1 MEKFES
7 FKPAEKPT
15 DLEFALFLIKH
26 IKNPCGD
33 GQGNDLRDFYL
44 KEAERALETME
55 DVEAKELLK
64 SIIREHSE

>member
-1 MEKFES
+1 
-7 FKPAEKPT
+7 
-15 DLEFALFLIKH
+15 LEFALFLIKH

-55 DVEAKELLK
+55 DGEAKELLK